1 MKRKKTAEVEVLEA
15 DFADVMGIITRRRAR
30 ALMSVNVE
38 NLLTNWEIGA
48 FLSARVHT
56 GSWSTA
62 VVGRL
67 ADYIKRNDPTLKG
80 YGKSSLYN
88 MALVYDAFSDDAFLS
103 LLERHSALISLPED
117 IFQSVNGKSSLPSG
131 QLRSKMPAVAG
142 QKNSADFFQ
151 PVIGKSFPAV
161 LALTSYTN
169 LVLICNHCT
178 SAQEKLFYIVHA
190 ARQRL
195 KTRELLQ
202 CLEEDA
208 YTAILGSDRRNYS
221 GKLRKL
227 YPTSPLVIKDTAFLD
242 YLSLPEKHRE
252 KKLRSEIVTH
262 IRDFIL
268 EMGKD
273 FLFVDQEYTLPVGGE
288 DFHSDLLFYHRGLQC
303 LVAFELK
310 SRKFRPQDLGQL
322 EFYLEALDRDV
333 KKENENPSI
342 GILLCKQA
350 NQVVVEYA
358 LSRTMSPVMVA
369 QYKKQLIPK
378 EVLQRTFEEYLA
390 LPETIPEADGDS
402 RGKVKKS

>member
-1 MKRKKTAEVEVLEA
+1 MKRTDMSEEK
-15 DFADVMGIITRRRAR
+15 DFGVIFDIISRRRSR

-67 ADYIKRNDPTLKG
+67 ADYIRRNDPTLKG
-80 YGKSSLYN
+80 YGKSNLYN
-88 MALVYDAFSDDAFLS
+88 MALVYDAFSDDSFLD
-103 LLERHSALISLPED
+103 LLNRHAASISVPDNIFQPVVGKSQAVSAVVRSGLARVARGVSEAD
-117 IFQSVNGKSSLPSG
+117 IFQT
-131 QLRSKMPAVAG
+131 A
-142 QKNSADFFQ
+142 F
-151 PVIGKSFPAV
+151 GKSFPPA

-169 LVLICNHCT
+169 LVLICAHCK

-190 ARQRL
+190 ARQQL
-195 KTRELLQ
+195 KKREMLQ

-221 GKLRKL
+221 GKLKKL
-227 YPTSPLVIKDTAFLD
+227 YPSAPLVIKDSAFLD

-390 LPETIPEADGDS
+390 LPETIPEADGDVLDDKQ
-402 RGKVKKS
+402 R

>member
-1 MKRKKTAEVEVLEA
+1 MRKVKAKEQGLVKRTTAEVEVLEA

-38 NLLTNWEIGA
+38 NLLTYWEVGA
-48 FLSARVHT
+48 YLSGKIASD
-56 GSWSTA
+56 GWGKSTIDRL
-62 VVGRL
+62 VV
-67 ADYIKRNDPTLKG
+67 YIKTHDPTAKG
-80 YGKSSLYN
+80 YGRSNLYG
-88 MALVYDAFSDDAFLS
+88 MVAFYEAFSREDFLS
-103 LLERHSALISLPED
+103 LVEHYHNRLPQLPE
-117 IFQSVNGKSSLPSG
+117 SVDAGIVQP
-131 QLRSKMPAVAG
+131 VAG
-142 QKNSADFFQ
+142 QLKRGVKAQPLVAQIVQ
-151 PVIGKSFPAV
+151 PVAGQSFPKI
-161 LALTSYTN
+161 LFLSTFTS
-169 LVLICNHCT
+169 LQLILNHCKT
-178 SAQEKLFYIVHA
+178 AQEWLFYIIYA
-190 ARQRL
+190 YRERL
-195 KTRELLQ
+195 TKRELMSVLAH
-202 CLEEDA
+202 DA
-208 YTAILGSDRRNYS
+208 YTAVLGSDPKNYS
-221 GKLRKL
+221 KELKKK
-227 YPTSPLVIKDTAFLD
+227 YPTVPLLIKDTAFVD

-262 IRDFIL
+262 IKDFIL

-390 LPETIPEADGDS
+390 LPETIPEDDGG
-402 RGKVKKS
+402 R